1 MSDIVLNA
9 SHAFSLLILT
19 HHLVGQ
25 VLPMRKLRLRDVNNL
40 FKVTQPR
47 RGRAG
52 TVNPANSS
60 EPTLGS
66 CRTGRSRST

>member
-1 MSDIVLNA
+1 MSDIMLNA

-25 VLPMRKLRLRDVNNL
+25 VLPMRNLRLRDVNNL

-52 TVNPANSS
+52 TVNPA
-60 EPTLGS
+60 TLLRAHTRIS
-66 CRTGRSRST
+66 